1 VDSEEFDLMIFE
13 TLINDPPD
21 AYSLVKVY
29 DMSKLA
35 AKEVRRLRAELCRR
49 GAHIGM
55 VQPEVPWQHPQE
67 IKGV

>member
-1 VDSEEFDLMIFE
+1 
-13 TLINDPPD
+13 
-21 AYSLVKVY
+21 
-29 DMSKLA
+29 LA